1 MWCRVCL
8 KRVLVIGDDLNDDFI
23 IYKSL
28 CSCWSQKVLW
38 LILNTIICTFLG
50 IMNDMHLKTS
60 DISLK
65 QTVYTVCFYSVY
77 WSMSLVDTWLQPLW
91 LVCLMVPEPLWFPSP
106 PWWWCEAQRW
116 QSLHI
121 GFHLHSSRSTLK
133 SSGFKFMLSCVW
145 LPIRN
150 FALNQRFSF
159 WEGES
164 LKYSITQLDKS

>member
-1 MWCRVCL
+1 MLISKGAMTDSKHNNLHILGYHEW
-8 KRVLVIGDDLNDDFI
+8 
-23 IYKSL
+23 YA
-28 CSCWSQKVLW
+28 SQNLW
-38 LILNTIICTFLG
+38 
-50 IMNDMHLKTS
+50 HLS
-60 DISLK
+60 

-116 QSLHI
+116 QSLHM
-121 GFHLHSSRSTLK
+121 GFHLHSSQSMLK

-150 FALNQRFSF
+150 FALNQRCSF